1 MSSGRSPC
9 KPLQR
14 RRRERFGLMRHL
26 EWDGFVYLVFC
37 SFLCEFLWR
46 RDQMLDRAAATAAGI
61 AVLAIT
67 ALMKTLFP
75 LG

>member
-1 MSSGRSPC
+1 
-9 KPLQR
+9 
-14 RRRERFGLMRHL
+14 MRHL

-37 SFLCEFLWR
+37 SFLCELLWR